1 MVGIGWGILAGVVL
15 ESESV
20 SGRPVSLDGWAFC
33 GELLSA
39 VSWDTAV
46 VVGDLLAGAGGV

>member
-46 VVGDLLAGAGGV
+46 VVGDLLAGAGVL